1 MTTTTTEAPVGTTA
15 RIGGDVVIESLRAL
29 GADTCFGIP
38 GQHALGLFEALRRSD
53 MRYVGLRTELSA
65 GFAADGYARVSG
77 RPAPLLLSTGPG
89 ALISLAA
96 LMEADG
102 ASIPVVAISSH
113 IPSEGIGRRH
123 GHLHELRDQIASF
136 RHVVKHAVTVP
147 SAAAIP
153 GMLEEAWRIAST
165 APSGP
170 VFLEI
175 PQDVLLGET
184 DVPVVDSLDGSPAA
198 VVPRPSVLEAAAE
211 ALAGAERPAILAGGG
226 VVRSGAWEELL
237 VLAEKL
243 RAPVAET
250 FGGRGAFPDDHVLAC
265 GAFLE
270 DAHVMELLAD
280 ADVLLCVGTGIGE
293 LSSNYFTLKPRGR
306 IVQVDADPEKIGAN
320 HPALGVVG
328 DAKAVLAELGERV
341 PGRPADVVVE
351 ARVAEVRAAVE
362 ARLAPQGH
370 KLERGLLRTIRAALP
385 ADAACAWDMTILG
398 YWAWN
403 DFEAGA
409 PRRFLSAQ
417 ASGGLGYAW
426 PAAIGAKAALGD
438 TPVLAVVGDGGSLYG
453 LQELASAR
461 HAGLAAKLLIVDDGG
476 YGILREYQQ
485 DAFGA
490 TFAVD
495 ITQPDFAAVCRG
507 FGVPVHV
514 SAPERLGEDLAWAL
528 SVDGPAVVVL
538 PTHLRMFAPTHLE
551 G

>member
-1 MTTTTTEAPVGTTA
+1 MTTMDSPVGTSA
-15 RIGGDVVIESLRAL
+15 RIGGDVVIESLAAL

-38 GQHALGLFEALRRSD
+38 GQHALGLFEALRRSE
-53 MRYVGLRTELSA
+53 MRYVGLRTELTA

-102 ASIPVVAISSH
+102 AGVPVVAISSQ
-113 IPSEGIGRRH
+113 IPSEGIGRRR
-123 GHLHELRDQIASF
+123 GHLHELRDQIGSF
-136 RHVVKHAVTVP
+136 RRVVKHAVTVP

-153 GMLEEAWRIAST
+153 GLLEEAWRIAST

-170 VFLEI
+170 VFVEI
-175 PQDVLLGET
+175 PQDVLLEAT
-184 DVPVVDSLDGSPAA
+184 DVPVVDALDGRAA
-198 VVPRPSVLEAAAE
+198 VVVPRAAVLAAAAE
-211 ALAGAERPAILAGGG
+211 ELAQARRPAILAGGG
-226 VVRSGAWEELL
+226 VVRSGGWRELL
-237 VLAEKL
+237 ALAERL

-250 FGGRGAFPDDHVLAC
+250 FGGRGAFPDDHPLAC
-265 GAFLE
+265 GSFLE

-280 ADVLLCVGTGIGE
+280 ADVLLCVGTGVGE
-293 LSSNYFTLKPRGR
+293 LSSNYFTFRPRGR
-306 IVQVDADPEKIGAN
+306 VVHVDADPDKVGVN

-328 DAKAVLAELGERV
+328 DAAAVLGELVERV
-341 PGRPADVVVE
+341 EARPADGVAE
-351 ARVAEVRAAVE
+351 ARVAALRDAVE
-362 ARLAPQGH
+362 ARLAPQGRER
-370 KLERGLLRTIRAALP
+370 ERGLLRTIRAALP

-403 DFEAGA
+403 DFPAGA

-417 ASGGLGYAW
+417 ASGTLGYAW
-426 PAAIGAKAALGD
+426 PAAIGAKAALPD
-438 TPVLAVVGDGGSLYG
+438 TPVLAVCGDGGSLYG

-476 YGILREYQQ
+476 YGILREYQR

-490 TFAVD
+490 GFAVD
-495 ITQPDFAAVCRG
+495 LTQPDFEAVSRA
-507 FGVPVHV
+507 FGVPVRV
-514 SAPERLGEDLAWAL
+514 SAVERLGEDLAWAL
-528 SVDGPAVVVL
+528 KVEGPAVVVL
-538 PTHLRMFAPTHLE
+538 PTELAMFAPTHLP